1 MSVRPPRLTGVGLS
15 HPHVCACACTR
26 VWACAY
32 ACVHACVWACVCACA
47 CAYPRVYARRR
58 VRMGACAYMRG
69 YGTVS
74 GGGMRLS
81 DVGSC
86 LVIVAWCN
94 CCICNHVSMWWRPGL
109 CGAVGFCSGCG
120 CFDTPVNA
128 SNCNGF
134 GGGLR
139 YRFALRMGCM
149 YSDSYQ
155 PRNDKKETTR

>member
-32 ACVHACVWACVCACA
+32 ACVHACVCACACACAHTCA

-94 CCICNHVSMWWRPGL
+94 CCICNYMGMGVVAWALWFD
-109 CGAVGFCSGCG
+109 GFCGG
-120 CFDTPVNA
+120 YGGFDTPRDA
-128 SNCNGF
+128 SVSNGF
-134 GGGLR
+134 KLSGLSGLTFPIGNT
-139 YRFALRMGCM
+139 YDGA
-149 YSDSYQ
+149 
-155 PRNDKKETTR
+155 NKTNEH